1 MNDWLK
7 RFGRVLDWPNNVSIR
22 GQITDPFG
30 DWDRDGLQNL
40 NDCDPRNPK
49 KQDTS
54 HIPLSA
60 ARTDAGN
67 FANFKEPVR
76 HSLSAART
84 DAGNFANFKE
94 PVRDSPSA
102 ARTDAGNFANFKEPA
117 QLTPQRAQSFNNTP
131 QLFSGQ
137 RNSIE
142 KIIDPT
148 SGQQLPPGSSIVPL
162 MRMNPDKTTTQ
173 TGTTLVYNGHSYNR
187 PIDMWD
193 AYIRRFK

>member
-54 HIPLSA
+54 HIPL
-60 ARTDAGN
+60 
-67 FANFKEPVR
+67 
-76 HSLSAART
+76 
-84 DAGNFANFKE
+84 
-94 PVRDSPSA
+94 SA

-173 TGTTLVYNGHSYNR
+173 TGTTLVYNGHLYNR